1 MVESR
6 VALILQLHIAEASV
20 ESLLT
25 LVDGYPDAS
34 SLSTHFLPVPMI
46 LEASELSESLSDTPQ
61 GDVIEYQ
68 LRFRVGRE
76 SAYYTAWIH
85 KRCIAAV
92 ELANG
97 EQLLI
102 GSEDYPLRYAYSR
115 PIGAAQTAES
125 DVTLTFQTAVP
136 VG

>member
-6 VALILQLHIAEASV
+6 IALILQLHIAEASK

-25 LVDGYPDAS
+25 LEDGYPDAS

-46 LEASELSESLSDTPQ
+46 LEANELGESLADTPQ
-61 GDVIEYQ
+61 GDVVDYQ

-76 SAYYTAWIH
+76 SDFYQNWIH
-85 KRCIAAV
+85 RRCMAAV

-97 EQLLI
+97 EKLLI
-102 GSEDYPLRYAYSR
+102 GSEAYPLRYAYSR
-115 PIGAAQTAES
+115 PIGAQQTAES
-125 DVTLTFQTAVP
+125 DVTLTFQTRVP
-136 VG
+136 VE